1 MIKSTQRRDNIQNS
15 DTQEYQR
22 GDIYFADLNDGL
34 GSEQGGT
41 RPVVIIQNDIGNYF
55 SPTVIV
61 AAITGKKN
69 NRTLLPTHC
78 VISQLQ
84 TKSIVL
90 TEQIFTLDKRR
101 LKEFVC
107 SLKIKDIQ
115 LLNNAL
121 SVSLDLNS

>member
-22 GDIYFADLNDGL
+22 GDIYFADLSDGL

-41 RPVVIIQNDIGNYF
+41 RPVVIIQNDTGNYF

-61 AAITGKKN
+61 AAITGKKIN
-69 NRTLLPTHC
+69 KTLLPTHC

-121 SVSLDLNS
+121 SVSLGLI